1 MKKYYR
7 PAFLAAFLL
16 LLSVICLRLP
26 PKQVLQTSR
35 KTAVV
40 VIDVG
45 HGGFDPGKISVD
57 NTPEKDINLAIALR
71 LKEYLAAQDCQVY
84 LTRETDCSLETPS
97 DSNKKQSDM
106 RNRTALVEELQPDLM
121 VSIHQNSF
129 SSARE
134 YGAQTFYYHTSD
146 SSCQLAASIQSAL
159 IEFVNPEN
167 TRREKSNDSYYILKN
182 VSCPAVIVECG
193 FLSNPKEAAL
203 LSTDAYQEQ
212 VAYAIAHGI
221 RSFLNKA
228 DTNGKV
234 PAAHCQSVCMTY
246 NYSM

>member
-7 PAFLAAFLL
+7 PALLTALLL
-16 LLSVICLRLP
+16 LLSFFCLRFP
-26 PKQVLQTSR
+26 AKQVLQSSR
-35 KTAVV
+35 ETAVI

-57 NTPEKDINLAIALR
+57 NVPEKDINLAIALR
-71 LKEYLAAQDCQVY
+71 LKEYLTAQDCQVY
-84 LTRETDCSLETPS
+84 LTRETDCSLESPEA
-97 DSNKKQSDM
+97 SNKKQSDM
-106 RNRTALVEELQPDLM
+106 GNRVTFTEQIQPDIM

-129 SSARE
+129 SSSKE

-146 SSCQLAASIQSAL
+146 SSRQLAASIQSSL
-159 IEFVNPEN
+159 IELVNPEN
-167 TRREKSNDSYYILKN
+167 RRTEKSNDSYYILKN

-203 LSTDAYQEQ
+203 LNTDSYQEL

-221 RSFLNKA
+221 RAFLNMA
-228 DTNGKV
+228 DTNGMV
-234 PAAHCQSVCMTY
+234 SACPLPIRMY
-246 NYSM
+246 DL